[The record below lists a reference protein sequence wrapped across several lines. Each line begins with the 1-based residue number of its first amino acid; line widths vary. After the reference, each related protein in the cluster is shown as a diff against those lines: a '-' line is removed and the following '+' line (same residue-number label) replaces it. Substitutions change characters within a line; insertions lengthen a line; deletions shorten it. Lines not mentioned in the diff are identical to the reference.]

1 MPYGNPMPI
10 SNPAFNYDQHGQTYS
25 GYRQTEPAIAAYI
38 NHALA
43 DARTVLNIG
52 AGAGSYE
59 PTDRYVIAVEP
70 SAEMRRQRLTNNKM
84 PAINATAASLPFD
97 DKSFDASMAMVTV
110 HHWPNIEQG
119 LQEMRRVSKDHVL
132 IMTFDPDALDD
143 FWNVHYFPDLV
154 TV

>member
-1 MPYGNPMPI
+1 MPI
-10 SNPAFNYDQHGQTYS
+10 SNPAFNYDQRGQTYS

-70 SAEMRRQRLTNNKM
+70 SAEMRRQRLTNNKLRSTTHRVVNPPPERRGKSRYSM
-84 PAINATAASLPFD
+84 PYFLHFRSDFMIEALRGTVPAGEQAKWAPITAND
-97 DKSFDASMAMVTV
+97 Y
-110 HHWPNIEQG
+110 
-119 LQEMRRVSKDHVL
+119 LQERLREIK
-132 IMTFDPDALDD
+132 
-143 FWNVHYFPDLV
+143 LV
-154 TV
+154 